1 MRLQQG
7 SVKYFIITGV
17 SYSSPNTTLT
27 LCGGTDYDLANSPII
42 EPYFSPAKA
51 PFGFP
56 LDEAT
61 WRVESLVTSDSSQES
76 STASTW
82 YNKVGAL
89 VIPTGRWRVEYAAE
103 LEVTRAAAG
112 ALDAF
117 ATLSTA
123 SNSEANKET
132 TTKIGISTG
141 DSMRGSVSLCGYIL
155 DLEAKGM
162 YYLNC
167 KTGQA
172 SMTAITFKGSEQK
185 TKIRAVCAYL

>member
-42 EPYFSPAKA
+42 EPYFLPAKA

-132 TTKIGISTG
+132 TTKIGISSG
-141 DSMRGSVSLCGYIL
+141 VSMRGSVSLCGYIL

-167 KTGQA
+167 KTGQIA
-172 SMTAITFKGSEQK
+172 
-185 TKIRAVCAYL
+185 RRVRHP